1 MAMANRRVLSGS
13 AVRGR
18 AASGPAALGEAEQ
31 RSRAAAARKE
41 AAFANRSREDLRSA
55 QQWRM
60 ARPAAAN
67 RTELWRA
74 GLSLAGVE

>member
-1 MAMANRRVLSGS
+1 MAMANRRMISGS
-13 AVRGR
+13 AVLGR
-18 AASGPAALGEAEQ
+18 AAIIPAALGEAEQ

-60 ARPAAAN
+60 ARPEAAH
-67 RTELWRA
+67 RSFGEQRVVWQ
-74 GLSLAGVE
+74 G

>member
-1 MAMANRRVLSGS
+1 MAMANRRVISGS

-18 AASGPAALGEAEQ
+18 ANLSPAALREAEQ

-55 QQWRM
+55 QQWRI
-60 ARPAAAN
+60 ARPAAAH
-67 RTELWRA
+67 RSFGERVCLWQ
-74 GLSLAGVE
+74 G